1 MKLQTFIKS
10 SLTVNRRLAEQRFRN
25 VCFYMTLAILYYI
38 HIGPYRSQEQV
49 EVEGRSFFLLM
60 KVVCPSVCQCY
71 ITYIR
76 PGILLLFTQAL
87 LTLTRRVL
95 AIRAWGRYINPK
107 LIQCAP
113 SGNTVT
119 VRPGVVP
126 HPSSNGPEHAAG
138 GHERERNRARKL
150 SQGLGACKSI
160 ELTARFYSIFDFE
173 SFFFFRPSMPMTLAF
188 EILSSTSAMT

>member
-1 MKLQTFIKS
+1 MAEWPQREREVADFHFKS

-76 PGILLLFTQAL
+76 PGILL
-87 LTLTRRVL
+87 
-95 AIRAWGRYINPK
+95 
-107 LIQCAP
+107 
-113 SGNTVT
+113 
-119 VRPGVVP
+119 
-126 HPSSNGPEHAAG
+126 
-138 GHERERNRARKL
+138 
-150 SQGLGACKSI
+150 
-160 ELTARFYSIFDFE
+160 YSVQ
-173 SFFFFRPSMPMTLAF
+173 
-188 EILSSTSAMT
+188 